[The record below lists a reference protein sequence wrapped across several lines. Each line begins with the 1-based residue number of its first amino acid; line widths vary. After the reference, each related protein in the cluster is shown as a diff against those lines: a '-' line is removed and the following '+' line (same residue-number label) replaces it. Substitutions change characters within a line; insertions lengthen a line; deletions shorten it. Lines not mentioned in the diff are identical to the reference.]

1 MELGE
6 RIRTLRQ
13 ERGLSQEALAERLG
27 ISRQA
32 VVKWEYGRVNPST
45 ANLIALGQIF
55 EVPLTDL
62 VPEVTGARRRRNML
76 SHLPALLSAVTLAL
90 AALTLL
96 ALLHAKTKA
105 VPTGIIGYA
114 DGPTAVFVTG
124 IPVPLSLLAGLTI
137 LAALATLAAF
147 VLLRRRR
154 KG

>member
-1 MELGE
+1 MELGK
-6 RIRTLRQ
+6 RIRALRQ
-13 ERGLSQEALAERLG
+13 EKGLSQEALAERLG

-32 VVKWEYGRVNPST
+32 VVKWEHGTANPST
-45 ANLIALGQIF
+45 ANLIALSQIL
-55 EVPLTDL
+55 EVPLAEL
-62 VPEVTGARRRRNML
+62 VSGKAEEAEPPKRRSRLPLAL
-76 SHLPALLSAVTLAL
+76 SIVTLAL
-90 AALTLL
+90 AVLTLL
-96 ALLHAKTKA
+96 ALLHAKSMA

-147 VLLRRRR
+147 VLLRKR